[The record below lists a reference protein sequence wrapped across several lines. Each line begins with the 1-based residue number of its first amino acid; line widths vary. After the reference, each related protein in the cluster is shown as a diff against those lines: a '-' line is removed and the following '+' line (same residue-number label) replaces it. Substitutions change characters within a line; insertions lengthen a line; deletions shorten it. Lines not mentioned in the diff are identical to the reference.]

1 MADKKKNIIQINE
14 SKLRNMVQGTVIKVL
29 KEKHMYS
36 PDEEQGWLDY
46 INNKDVDGIPEL
58 DANMNTYDTRDMA
71 HAYAQTGLKSVESV
85 QGSTLNDRIKSDWGN
100 TIQENKFTEEGLHN
114 LIMESLVKVLKEL

>member
-14 SKLRNMVQGTVIKVL
+14 SKLRNMIHGTVIKVL

-46 INNKDVDGIPEL
+46 INNKD
-58 DANMNTYDTRDMA
+58 TYDTRDMA
-71 HAYAQTGLKSVESV
+71 HAYAQTDLKSVENV
-85 QGSTLNDRIKSDWGN
+85 HGSTLNEGLKSDWGN

>member
-1 MADKKKNIIQINE
+1 MANSFEIIKYKQQIGSMLINCPE
-14 SKLRNMVQGTVIKVL
+14 IVEL
-29 KEKHMYS
+29 
-36 PDEEQGWLDY
+36 
-46 INNKDVDGIPEL
+46 INNKDIDGIPEL

-71 HAYAQTGLKSVESV
+71 HAYAQTDLKSVGNV
-85 QGSTLNDRIKSDWGN
+85 HGSTLNERLKSDWGN